1 MALQPRYSGP
11 KIECIGHLISEAF
24 EKAGIDAKNARV
36 LQVEPRSFRL
46 NVATDFVSRFP
57 PQNADADARPFHIVD
72 LDNFEHLPYEDNEF
86 DFVYVRRTLEATSNP
101 GWICKEMERVGKRG
115 LIECASP
122 VTEIT
127 KGVGRFHKLQSLG
140 YPESQYIVMPTEVS
154 QGADGTPVGVG
165 VSFVPK
171 LPVIEHIPFK
181 KIGHDNFLRQL
192 LKSDMMWT
200 AYFPWEGAIDAK
212 TWTAGRDYRISK
224 TPPELPFYGH
234 VIRDAI
240 IDLFIPLATTL
251 NATLTS
257 LREQDGPG
265 GGEGEGAQTRS
276 SLGEMTNTFLRRRS
290 SRNIAG
296 LAPGNADLED
306 TFSAML
312 SPDAMLS
319 PEAILSPDPASPGSI
334 LREMRFEGAATGPD
348 LDASVLAEV
357 RVGNPPALNTADVD
371 GNAGVNVN
379 AGVGVNVNAGVGVD
393 TKQTAPVDHHDNDLG
408 SNPDNG
414 GDWEVA
420 QQRHSKK
427 RNPPTKEPSQDPAGP
442 PKSYNRRS
450 NTTDKTKQS
459 VRTVFQAKKAGQQHK
474 NNAEAAAAAP
484 VKTST
489 APPQKPSKGSTT
501 SVHTTSVH
509 STVFNRYDVLSND
522 D

>member
-11 KIECIGHLISEAF
+11 KIECIGHLIGEAF

-57 PQNADADARPFHIVD
+57 PQNADTDSRPFHIVD
-72 LDNFEHLPYEDNEF
+72 LDNFERLPYGDNEF

-101 GWICKEMERVGKRG
+101 GWICKEMERVGRRG

-154 QGADGTPVGVG
+154 QGSDGTPVGVG

-240 IDLFIPLATTL
+240 FDRFIPLATTL

-257 LREQDGPG
+257 HREQDSPD
-265 GGEGEGAQTRS
+265 EEEEGAQTRS

-312 SPDAMLS
+312 SPDAVVS

-357 RVGNPPALNTADVD
+357 RVEKKPPANTTTTTVLN
-371 GNAGVNVN
+371 G
-379 AGVGVNVNAGVGVD
+379 
-393 TKQTAPVDHHDNDLG
+393 TAPVGREND
-408 SNPDNG
+408 PDDDDG

-427 RNPPTKEPSQDPAGP
+427 RDAPPTKEPNQDPAGP
-442 PKSYNRRS
+442 PKSYNRRL

-459 VRTVFQAKKAGQQHK
+459 VRTVFQAKKPGQQHK